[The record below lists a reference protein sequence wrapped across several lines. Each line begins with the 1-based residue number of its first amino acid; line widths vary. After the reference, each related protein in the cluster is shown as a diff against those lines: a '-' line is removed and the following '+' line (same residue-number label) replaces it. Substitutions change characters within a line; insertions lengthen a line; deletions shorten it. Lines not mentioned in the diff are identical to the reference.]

1 MTGVRITSGELTTTQ
16 ADDVL
21 ALVEAARL
29 ADGVAPLSEHGM
41 LRLSY
46 GSADGGRDFIV
57 IADGQI
63 AGYAYL
69 DPPSGDHSGEG
80 DVTGE
85 LVVHPDRR
93 RQGLG
98 RALTSELAVAAGGH
112 VLRLWAH
119 GDLPA
124 AAALART
131 AGFERFRAL
140 WQMRRSLSEPLDQP
154 ALPAGRVLRSFVP
167 GQDEDEWLKLN
178 GRAFA
183 KHPEQGGWTRHD
195 LDLRERETWFD
206 PAGFFIAERDG
217 HMTGFHWTKMHNPT
231 LGEVYVVGVDPDE
244 QGSGL
249 GRALTLA
256 GLRHLRDRGVA
267 QAMLYVDED
276 NVPAIR
282 MYEGLGFTRTTVDA
296 MYRRG
301 AQRQLPGASCR
312 GCRAPRRVPRAS
324 AGGPRPPPRSAPRRR
339 ALSHQGRRGRGHEDP
354 TAWESCSP
362 PALVASP
369 FACAPGY
376 VPTLLLRMTHQGHS
390 VTTFTCGFTQ
400 PHDNDS
406 GKPPRSCRRSGIAN
420 HRCHTGIS
428 TQKSA
433 LPVTSPIWAQSSAN
447 RDTGSFRLRE
457 P

>member
-1 MTGVRITSGELTTTQ
+1 MTEPRITGDGLTAAQ
-16 ADDVL
+16 ADEVL

-41 LRLSY
+41 LRLRY
-46 GSADGGRDFIV
+46 DGSDGGRDFIV
-57 IADGQI
+57 MTGGEI
-63 AGYAYL
+63 AGYGYL
-69 DPPSGDHSGEG
+69 DLPPAQGDEGE
-80 DVTGE
+80 VTGE
-85 LVVHPDRR
+85 LVIHPDRR

-98 RALTSELAVAAGGH
+98 RALTGELAVAAGGH

-124 AAALART
+124 AAALARA

-140 WQMRRSLSEPLDQP
+140 WQMRRSLGEPLDAP
-154 ALPAGRVLRSFVP
+154 ALPAGRVLRTFVP

-195 LDLRERETWFD
+195 LDLREREPWFD

-217 HMTGFHWTKMHNPT
+217 RMTGFHWTKVHGPH

-256 GLRHLRDRGVA
+256 GLCHLRDLGVDR
-267 QAMLYVDED
+267 AMLYVDED

-282 MYEGLGFTRTTVDA
+282 MYERLGFTRATVDA

-301 AQRQLPGASCR
+301 AQR
-312 GCRAPRRVPRAS
+312 
-324 AGGPRPPPRSAPRRR
+324 
-339 ALSHQGRRGRGHEDP
+339 
-354 TAWESCSP
+354 
-362 PALVASP
+362 
-369 FACAPGY
+369 
-376 VPTLLLRMTHQGHS
+376 
-390 VTTFTCGFTQ
+390 
-400 PHDNDS
+400 
-406 GKPPRSCRRSGIAN
+406 
-420 HRCHTGIS
+420 
-428 TQKSA
+428 
-433 LPVTSPIWAQSSAN
+433 
-447 RDTGSFRLRE
+447 
-457 P
+457 

>member
-16 ADDVL
+16 ADEVL

-41 LRLSY
+41 LRLRY
-46 GSADGGRDFIV
+46 DGAGGGRDFIV
-57 IADGQI
+57 MTGGEI
-63 AGYAYL
+63 AGYGYL
-69 DPPSGDHSGEG
+69 DPPSAQGDEGE
-80 DVTGE
+80 VTGE
-85 LVVHPDRR
+85 LVIHPDRR

-98 RALTSELAVAAGGH
+98 RALTGELAVAAGGH

-140 WQMRRSLSEPLDQP
+140 WQMRRSLGEPLDAP
-154 ALPAGRVLRSFVP
+154 ALPAGRALRTFVP

-195 LDLRERETWFD
+195 LDLREREPWFD

-217 HMTGFHWTKMHNPT
+217 RMTGFHWTKVHGPD

-256 GLRHLRDRGVA
+256 GLRHLRDLGVG

-282 MYEGLGFTRTTVDA
+282 MYEGLGFTRATVDA
-296 MYRRG
+296 MYRR
-301 AQRQLPGASCR
+301 APQR
-312 GCRAPRRVPRAS
+312 
-324 AGGPRPPPRSAPRRR
+324 
-339 ALSHQGRRGRGHEDP
+339 
-354 TAWESCSP
+354 
-362 PALVASP
+362 
-369 FACAPGY
+369 
-376 VPTLLLRMTHQGHS
+376 
-390 VTTFTCGFTQ
+390 
-400 PHDNDS
+400 
-406 GKPPRSCRRSGIAN
+406 
-420 HRCHTGIS
+420 
-428 TQKSA
+428 
-433 LPVTSPIWAQSSAN
+433 
-447 RDTGSFRLRE
+447 
-457 P
+457 

>member
-1 MTGVRITSGELTTTQ
+1 MTEPRITSDGFTAAQ
-16 ADDVL
+16 ADEVL

-41 LRLSY
+41 LRLRY
-46 GSADGGRDFIV
+46 DGSDGGRDFIV
-57 IADGQI
+57 VTGGEI

-69 DPPSGDHSGEG
+69 DPPSGEGEG
-80 DVTGE
+80 EGEGAVTGE
-85 LVVHPDRR
+85 LVIHPEHR

-98 RALTSELAVAAGGH
+98 RALTGELAVAAGGH

-140 WQMRRSLSEPLDQP
+140 WQMRRSLGEPLTQP
-154 ALPAGRVLRSFVP
+154 LEGPVLPAGRALRTFVP

-195 LDLRERETWFD
+195 LDLREREPWFD

-217 HMTGFHWTKMHNPT
+217 RMTGFHWTKVHDPN

-256 GLRHLRDRGVA
+256 GLRHLRDLGMG

-282 MYEGLGFTRTTVDA
+282 MYEGLGFTRATVDA

-301 AQRQLPGASCR
+301 A
-312 GCRAPRRVPRAS
+312 
-324 AGGPRPPPRSAPRRR
+324 
-339 ALSHQGRRGRGHEDP
+339 
-354 TAWESCSP
+354 
-362 PALVASP
+362 
-369 FACAPGY
+369 
-376 VPTLLLRMTHQGHS
+376 
-390 VTTFTCGFTQ
+390 
-400 PHDNDS
+400 
-406 GKPPRSCRRSGIAN
+406 
-420 HRCHTGIS
+420 
-428 TQKSA
+428 
-433 LPVTSPIWAQSSAN
+433 SAN
-447 RDTGSFRLRE
+447 YRG
-457 P
+457 